1 MQVMLDLHLKINVAP
16 VKSQVI
22 FCSGEAPTLNF

>member
-16 VKSQVI
+16 VNCELI
-22 FCSGEAPTLNF
+22 FCSGEAPTLNL